1 MSAFL
6 LRLSI
11 LSALLLPS
19 GESALAQ
26 TPLFPEPA
34 VQVRQQD
41 SSLIMDIS
49 YQVPVPP
56 QEAWATLT
64 DFENQPAFMPNL
76 EVSRVL
82 QRSGNR
88 LQIEQKGAAKLGI
101 FSFHYESQRELEI
114 TPYQLIRS
122 HSLSGNIR
130 MESTL
135 ALIPSGTG
143 GTRIAYHVIAVPN
156 LPLPT
161 SLIASYLSGMLRDQ
175 FKAIGREMLRR
186 TKIANNSGQQAMA
199 LN

>member
-6 LRLSI
+6 LRFSI
-11 LSALLLPS
+11 LFALLAS
-19 GESALAQ
+19 GVSADAQ
-26 TPLFPEPA
+26 IPLLPEPA
-34 VQVRQQD
+34 VQVHQQD

-64 DFENQPAFMPNL
+64 DFENQPSFMPNL
-76 EVSRVL
+76 KVSRVL
-82 QRSGNR
+82 QRSGNH

-101 FSFHYESQRELEI
+101 FSIHYESQRELEI

-135 ALIPSGTG
+135 ALIPSGER
-143 GTRIAYHVIAVPN
+143 GTRLVYHVTALPK

-161 SLIASYLSGMLRDQ
+161 SLIAGYMSDMLRDQ
-175 FKAIGREMLRR
+175 FKAMGQEMIRR
-186 TKIANNSGQQAMA
+186 MQVANDIRRQAVA
-199 LN
+199 VN